1 MTLKIRIINGVKSKS
16 VDLFLL
22 FFYVVCLI
30 LIKIKSP
37 ASIYISYVLFAA
49 LIIVIYVRKERSRE
63 IVNLFT
69 RFENEPWISKV
80 AGWTS
85 LIAWCSFI
93 LIPFL
98 INIKFIYMAKVLLMI
113 FVVLIAISSILTI
126 FILEINGY
134 KSIKKIR
141 LVLFSFISLCY
152 ALSSAFS
159 ASLFFQ
165 ISNLD
170 LSSSPWVEFLW
181 KLTAFFVLFSFIL
194 QLVTYVIFVTTADKF
209 QGYTLFNILGALM
222 LLTLLMTFVT
232 GRLDVVAYYVLNY
245 STDVEWRDN
254 FSCGSKTFKHPNEKY
269 FGFDTE
275 KYTVYFSDRN
285 GKWGFDEIKCIKG
298 NQGNDGYTVKNVS
311 EQTIPTW
318 AK

>member
-1 MTLKIRIINGVKSKS
+1 MTLSFRIFNGMKNKS

-22 FFYVVCLI
+22 FFYVACLL
-30 LIKIKSP
+30 LIKIKNP
-37 ASIYISYVLFAA
+37 VSIYLSYALFTA
-49 LIIVIYVRKERSRE
+49 LIIVIYLRKERCRE

-69 RFENEPWISKV
+69 RFENKLWISKV
-80 AGWTS
+80 AGWIS

-98 INIKFIYMAKVLLMI
+98 INIQFSYMAKAFMVI
-113 FVVLIAISSILTI
+113 FVILITISSILTI

-141 LVLFSFISLCY
+141 LILFSFVSLCY

-159 ASLFFQ
+159 ASLFLQ

-181 KLTAFFVLFSFIL
+181 KLTAFFVLLSFIL
-194 QLVTYVIFVTTADKF
+194 QLVTYAIFITTADKC

-245 STDVEWRDN
+245 STDAEWRDN
-254 FSCGSKTFKHPNEKY
+254 FSCGSKTIKKPHEKY

-311 EQTIPTW
+311 EQTIPAW

>member
-69 RFENEPWISKV
+69 RFENELWISKV

-134 KSIKKIR
+134 KSIKKNKAGIIFFYIIVLCVIKR
-141 LVLFSFISLCY
+141 LLSKSFFSNQQSGFI
-152 ALSSAFS
+152 F
-159 ASLFFQ
+159 
-165 ISNLD
+165 
-170 LSSSPWVEFLW
+170 
-181 KLTAFFVLFSFIL
+181 
-194 QLVTYVIFVTTADKF
+194 
-209 QGYTLFNILGALM
+209 
-222 LLTLLMTFVT
+222 
-232 GRLDVVAYYVLNY
+232 
-245 STDVEWRDN
+245 
-254 FSCGSKTFKHPNEKY
+254 
-269 FGFDTE
+269 
-275 KYTVYFSDRN
+275 
-285 GKWGFDEIKCIKG
+285 
-298 NQGNDGYTVKNVS
+298 
-311 EQTIPTW
+311 
-318 AK
+318 